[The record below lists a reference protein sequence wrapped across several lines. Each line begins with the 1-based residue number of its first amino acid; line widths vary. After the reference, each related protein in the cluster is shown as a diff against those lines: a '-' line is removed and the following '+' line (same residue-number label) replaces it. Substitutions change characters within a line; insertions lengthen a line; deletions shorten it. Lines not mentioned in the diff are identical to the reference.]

1 MSSKQRVIATTL
13 RLLRRQGL
21 SATGINRIIRE
32 SRSPRGSIY
41 FHFPGGKDELTIE
54 ALRSAQRT
62 VVERMQSAMRGGAS
76 TAQALR
82 RVVRDY
88 VEDLRSSGYE
98 FGCPIANVTLDVSA
112 ESPRIRAVCAEI
124 FADWQ
129 AKIRQALERDGHPHK
144 EADAMAE
151 FILSSLEGALILC
164 RAQKSSVPLKRVA
177 GRILSVLEASAR
189 CASTERLAA
198 KRARAGTKPSA

>member
-1 MSSKQRVIATTL
+1 MGSRQKVIATTVQ
-13 RLLRRQGL
+13 LLRRQGL

-41 FHFPGGKDELTIE
+41 FHFPGGKEELTIE

-62 VVERMQSAMRGGAS
+62 VVERMRSAMGGGQS

-88 VEDLRSSGYE
+88 AKDLRTSDYE

-129 AKIRQALERDGHPHK
+129 ARIRQVLERDGYPRK
-144 EADAMAE
+144 EADALAE
-151 FILSSLEGALILC
+151 FMLSSLEGALILC

-177 GRILSVLEASAR
+177 DRILAVLEAPA
-189 CASTERLAA
+189 L
-198 KRARAGTKPSA
+198 RAPPD

>member
-1 MSSKQRVIATTL
+1 MGSKQKVIATTV

-21 SATGINRIIRE
+21 SSTGINRIIRE

-41 FHFPGGKDELTIE
+41 FHFPGGKEELTVE

-62 VVERMQSAMRGGAS
+62 VVERMQSAMAGRRS

-88 VEDLRSSGYE
+88 VEDLRGSGYE
-98 FGCPIANVTLDVSA
+98 FGCPIASVTLDVSA
-112 ESPRIRAVCAEI
+112 ESPRIRTVCAEI
-124 FADWQ
+124 FGDWQ
-129 AKIRQALERDGHPHK
+129 SRIRQALERDGYARK
-144 EADAMAE
+144 EADALAE

-164 RAQKSSVPLKRVA
+164 RARKSSIPLKRVA
-177 GRILSVLEASAR
+177 DRILAVLDRPAR
-189 CASTERLAA
+189 Q
-198 KRARAGTKPSA
+198 GTPV

>member
-1 MSSKQRVIATTL
+1 MGSRQKVVEATV

-41 FHFPGGKDELTIE
+41 FHFPGGKEELTIE
-54 ALRSAQRT
+54 ALRSAQKT
-62 VVERMQSAMRGGAS
+62 VVGRMQAAMGRGRS
-76 TAQALR
+76 TAAALR

-88 VEDLRSSGYE
+88 VADLRESGYE

-124 FADWQ
+124 FSDWQ
-129 AKIRQALERDGHPHK
+129 TRIRAALERDGYPK
-144 EADAMAE
+144 READAMAE
-151 FILSSLEGALILC
+151 FMLSSLEGALILC
-164 RAQKSSVPLKRVA
+164 RAQKSTAPLTRVA
-177 GRILSVLEASAR
+177 DRILDVLSH
-189 CASTERLAA
+189 SERLLS
-198 KRARAGTKPSA
+198 KVRRPVRA